1 MRHVGAA
8 RAAAIV
14 QERRRDVAVGFLGDQ
29 PGAVLGPLD
38 AGVDRAGAVE
48 ELLDPAVRRRRLAL
62 RAFQLGRVLE
72 IDGEVEPRRGE
83 SRHHRVGRVIGER
96 AAVEADDAAG
106 RQQHDLARRAALGVE
121 RDRAGSPICCVCP
134 VHGATMGIAMRLE

>member
-1 MRHVGAA
+1 M
-8 RAAAIV
+8 I
-14 QERRRDVAVGFLGDQ
+14 Q
-29 PGAVLGPLD
+29 PC
-38 AGVDRAGAVE
+38 AGAGSPFGPFSSV
-48 ELLDPAVRRRRLAL
+48 ACSRST
-62 RAFQLGRVLE
+62 
-72 IDGEVEPRRGE
+72 EVEPRRGE